1 MGNFIM
7 RKNRKKNRLTF
18 KAAIY
23 LRLSREDGDK
33 EESDSIGNQ
42 RNLLKSFL
50 AAQEDMVLADIYIDD
65 GYTGT
70 NFKRPD
76 FQRMIADIEEG
87 LINCVIVKDL
97 SRFGRD
103 YLETGRYIQ
112 RYFPEKKVRFIAVN
126 DHVDSKVFMT

>member
-1 MGNFIM
+1 MGNFTM

-70 NFKRPD
+70 NFV
-76 FQRMIADIEEG
+76 E
-87 LINCVIVKDL
+87 
-97 SRFGRD
+97 
-103 YLETGRYIQ
+103 
-112 RYFPEKKVRFIAVN
+112 VR
-126 DHVDSKVFMT
+126 